1 MKITS
6 TLFLLLFGVMIH
18 QKLSAQV
25 DTKVDTNNTIEIN
38 FKTKEVKMPRKN
50 LKNGDLYYLKI
61 TEINMNLY
69 KISFDSKDS
78 TITSNVS
85 SFPTFDMVGL
95 DALAKLL
102 ENLTERTTF
111 FMPGKLPGVE
121 KLSVPDIQEQKNK
134 LILEQM
140 NKNIIF
146 LKMQED
152 KLIGINHSLD
162 SLNLKV
168 QTLYLSY
175 LANDDTLKNELK
187 DNFNYRDILKTSEK
201 YRSDIKVFIKAIVD
215 SSIVY
220 VKFYNE
226 NKPEIDNNTILK
238 KTDKDLKEAYST
250 TIDSAEKVYTS
261 IGSEKVIGWL
271 SSIIHLQNNSGTDFI
286 SLPLQLNGDITTLTL
301 NVEPKKEEY
310 GLLKYQTKL
319 SFPPPHGIYIGI
331 GMSFY
336 ASTLYSDAYS
346 VKANVIDSA
355 TTNYSIIDEK
365 PTKNEIGIATLLHFG
380 RKLENCD
387 IGFHGSI
394 GPALSIS
401 KTVKPRLAI
410 GAGLSYG
417 KKQMLTFD
425 ILGMGGFVDRKS
437 EVFSINESY
446 SSKPEQITVSKLSF
460 GAGFSLGYIYKF

>member
-18 QKLSAQV
+18 PKLSAQV

-38 FKTKEVKMPRKN
+38 FRTKEVKMPRKN

-61 TEINMNLY
+61 ADINMNLY
-69 KISFDSKDS
+69 KISFDNKDS
-78 TITSNVS
+78 TITSSV
-85 SFPTFDMVGL
+85 SFPTFEIVGL
-95 DALAKLL
+95 DGLTKLL
-102 ENLTERTTF
+102 ANLTELTTF
-111 FMPGKLPGVE
+111 SENMIKPLFGLPKVSGLKLQIIDE
-121 KLSVPDIQEQKNK
+121 
-134 LILEQM
+134 M
-140 NKNIIF
+140 NENTIF
-146 LKMQED
+146 LKRREGE
-152 KLIGINHSLD
+152 LIGINLSLD
-162 SLNLKV
+162 SLNFKI

-175 LANDDTLKNELK
+175 LANDVTLKNELK
-187 DNFNYRDILKTSEK
+187 GNFSYKDILTTSEK
-201 YRSDIKVFIKAIVD
+201 YRTYIKTLIKTIQD
-215 SSIVY
+215 NSILY
-220 VKFYNE
+220 AKFYTE
-226 NKPEIDNNTILK
+226 NKPVIDNDTILK
-238 KTDKDLKEAYST
+238 KIDKDLKEAYST

-310 GLLKYQTKL
+310 GLPKYQTEL
-319 SFPPPHGIYIGI
+319 SFPAPHKIYIGI

-336 ASTLYSDAYS
+336 TSTLYNDAYS

-355 TTNYSIIDEK
+355 TSNYSIIDEK

-437 EVFSINESY
+437 EVFSINDSY
-446 SSKPEQITVSKLSF
+446 SSRPEQITVSKLSF
-460 GAGFSLGYIYKF
+460 GWGISLGYIYKF